1 MKSENNAIKLSGKNG
16 LFDNRWSVN
25 QLISSR
31 VLAQI
36 IGKNHRHL
44 LGYIREMEPVWV
56 AFNQPKFGL
65 VNYTDAKG
73 EKRPCYMLK
82 PEEVLFIATKFDD
95 VSRAKLVLRWKELE
109 ELRIAEY
116 YAVKGQ
122 VTEAEAKIKRNNLLL
137 AAARGTYN
145 YECGMRD
152 DTIKSL
158 RKQLDDI
165 KREMLRNEQDAIER
179 ENMLRAQIEG
189 TAMDGA
195 NCTIKQMVRIIRAA
209 GGWANE
215 KYLFLFLWGNKLVD
229 RSGSVTPKAL
239 YLGLLAKPDT
249 RIIIDPDAPK
259 KNFRITP
266 KGQERLLALFG
277 NAEYPYKGMDMA
289 RLRDEESQREWEQYI
304 SSRDA
309 QYDYNL

>member
-16 LFDNRWSVN
+16 LLDNRWSAN

-36 IGKNHRHL
+36 IGKNHGHL
-44 LGYIREMEPVWV
+44 MRDIREMEPSWTV
-56 AFNQPKFGL
+56 FNRSKFGL
-65 VNYTDAKG
+65 VNYIDAKG
-73 EKRPCYMLK
+73 EVRPCYMLK

-122 VTEAEAKIKRNNLLL
+122 VTEAETKIKRKDLLL

-165 KREMLRNEQDAIER
+165 KRAMLRNEQEAIER
-179 ENMLRAQIEG
+179 ENMLRAQLEG
-189 TAMDGA
+189 TAMEGA

-249 RIIIDPDAPK
+249 RIVMDPDAPK

-289 RLRDEESQREWEQYI
+289 RLRDEESQLEWEQYI

-309 QYDYNL
+309 RYDYNL

>member
-1 MKSENNAIKLSGKNG
+1 MKTENNAIKLSGKNG

-36 IGKNHRHL
+36 IGKNHGHL
-44 LGYIREMEPVWV
+44 MRDIREMEPSWTV
-56 AFNQPKFGL
+56 FNRSKFGL
-65 VNYTDAKG
+65 VDYIDEKG
-73 EKRPCYMLK
+73 EARPCYLLK

-165 KREMLRNEQDAIER
+165 KRKMLRNEQDAIER

-189 TAMDGA
+189 TAMEGA

-309 QYDYNL
+309 RYDYNL